1 MTNHESL
8 FSSAARG
15 MRFSA
20 IRRMS
25 ALIERPGII
34 SFAPGQPSPE
44 TFPVGAFREI
54 IEEILARESAQAFQ
68 YVLTRGVGALV
79 EAIREYAKAKG
90 IAATTAETLVTDG
103 SQQGLDLVTRVL
115 VDPGD
120 VVLVELPSYIGA
132 TSAFRASQARMVGV
146 RLGEDGLDLG
156 DLRRRH
162 AEQRAAG
169 RAVKF
174 LYVIPNF
181 QNPSGISHSA
191 ESRNALLALA
201 RELDL
206 VVVEDDPYGDLY
218 FEDAPRPTLK
228 SMDADGR
235 VVYMSSFSKILAPG
249 LRTAF
254 VIGPEEIL
262 AKIEIAKQSANLC
275 GSSLD
280 QRIILACLQRGLI
293 EEQKAKIRPYYR
305 NKRDV
310 MVRALHDEA
319 LPGVTWVKPAGGMF
333 VWVSLAEGMD
343 AEKLLPLAVEEGVA
357 YVAGSPF
364 FVDGSGANTLRL
376 NFSKED
382 PDKLREGVARLARAV
397 RVMADRGAE
406 VEQAK

>member
-1 MTNHESL
+1 
-8 FSSAARG
+8 
-15 MRFSA
+15 
-20 IRRMS
+20 
-25 ALIERPGII
+25 
-34 SFAPGQPSPE
+34 
-44 TFPVGAFREI
+44 
-54 IEEILARESAQAFQ
+54 
-68 YVLTRGVGALV
+68 
-79 EAIREYAKAKG
+79 
-90 IAATTAETLVTDG
+90 
-103 SQQGLDLVTRVL
+103 
-115 VDPGD
+115 
-120 VVLVELPSYIGA
+120 
-132 TSAFRASQARMVGV
+132 
-146 RLGEDGLDLG
+146 
-156 DLRRRH
+156 
-162 AEQRAAG
+162 
-169 RAVKF
+169 
-174 LYVIPNF
+174 
-181 QNPSGISHSA
+181 
-191 ESRNALLALA
+191 ESREALLALA

-235 VVYMSSFSKILAPG
+235 VVYLSSFSKILAPG

-333 VWVSLAEGMD
+333 VWVTLAEGMD
-343 AEKLLPLAVEEGVA
+343 AEKLLPLVA
-357 YVAGSPF
+357 
-364 FVDGSGANTLRL
+364 GSGANTLRL